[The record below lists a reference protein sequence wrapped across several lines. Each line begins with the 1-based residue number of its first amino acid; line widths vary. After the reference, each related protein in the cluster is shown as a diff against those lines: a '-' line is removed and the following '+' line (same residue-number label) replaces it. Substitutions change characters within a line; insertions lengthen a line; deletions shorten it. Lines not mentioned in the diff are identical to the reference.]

1 MELGFDLQVWI
12 KQCKSDLF
20 LKVIHY
26 QNIQM
31 LQVLFGLVS
40 NNTCACV
47 INLQSTFGE
56 WQIFDPLVKSTQKTE
71 TTCWEE
77 RYIVQS
83 FKQSQVNLQCFQHT
97 FLQLQQASMSVLFLK
112 KKKERKE
119 TRIMYHLIIHSDEI
133 KEYFWII
140 WVWFLCFSLSQYSLC
155 VYVRMCSFGG
165 EDADQS
171 AVLTVNSS
179 NKTDL

>member
-1 MELGFDLQVWI
+1 MR
-12 KQCKSDLF
+12 QCKSDLF

-97 FLQLQQASMSVLFLK
+97 FLQLQQASMSK
-112 KKKERKE
+112 KKKEESSPYYSFRWDQ
-119 TRIMYHLIIHSDEI
+119 RILLNNLGLIPLFSPLTI
-133 KEYFWII
+133 
-140 WVWFLCFSLSQYSLC
+140 FSLCIRS
-155 VYVRMCSFGG
+155 YVFLRGG
-165 EDADQS
+165 GCQS
-171 AVLTVNSS
+171 KRCLDWIPQIKQTCKIV
-179 NKTDL
+179 